1 MLSLCVPETICNPMG
16 KTIVKGGQ
24 INPRGAGGV
33 WYGGEHFLAPRGKHS
48 DFYYYC
54 NKIFAGV
61 LQSHYHWITPIVK
74 QTCAEFGIKYNGA
87 DTFKDVLSLH
97 FSYLKK
103 MGSGHH
109 HHHDNNQDG

>member
-1 MLSLCVPETICNPMG
+1 MHLLINFSTSKYYGFVSIILKFSTFIINMEPYWKCMQNTVYWKIGEQL
-16 KTIVKGGQ
+16 GGTA
-24 INPRGAGGV
+24 IK
-33 WYGGEHFLAPRGKHS
+33 L
-48 DFYYYC
+48 
-54 NKIFAGV
+54 IFAGV